1 METRARARFMRG
13 SARKMRQVVD
23 LVRGKPVDQALN
35 MLSMLPK
42 SAAVPVFK
50 TVKSAAANALA
61 AEGTAHLKTENL
73 SIKKIYVDG
82 GPIMKRIRPMGMGR
96 AYRINKRMCHL
107 TVVLEGDADA
117 VTGTGPAAKKASS
130 SSRSAGT
137 KSKAAKK
144 KSSGSARASAK
155 PAARRGGQAAAGKS
169 GSTRRPARTKK
180 GS

>member
-1 METRARARFMRG
+1 METVARARFMRG

-42 SAAVPVFK
+42 AAARPVFK

-61 AEGTAHLKTENL
+61 AEGTANLKTEDL
-73 SIKKIYVDG
+73 SIKKIFVDG
-82 GPIMKRIRPMGMGR
+82 GPIMKRIRAMGMGR

-107 TVVLEGDADA
+107 TVVLEGEADTSSA
-117 VTGTGPAAKKASS
+117 TASASKKGARAARPTGAKS
-130 SSRSAGT
+130 G
-137 KSKAAKK
+137 AAKK
-144 KSSGSARASAK
+144 KSAKTARPAGK
-155 PAARRGGQAAAGKS
+155 PAARSGSKPAAAGRKS
-169 GSTRRPARTKK
+169 AGRPARTKK